1 MSTTS
6 SVKSNSPI
14 DSPILYSQW
23 WLARRSRRL
32 AEELVISHV
41 GGGWM
46 RVPCSV
52 ELSIPSLNSETAAY
66 LQQSSIY
73 DWAQSKRSE
82 RGRWDVSG
90 VDHSFVVSS

>member
-52 ELSIPSLNSETAAY
+52 NIYVYTTSAIYLFVYLFIFIYISI
-66 LQQSSIY
+66 
-73 DWAQSKRSE
+73 
-82 RGRWDVSG
+82 
-90 VDHSFVVSS
+90 